1 MGAKHANRCDTHLL
15 RLTAHRNRFT
25 LYPMEPPIQLPQIA
39 AAELRAE
46 MARQLK
52 TVTHLA
58 DALGLERQAAKL
70 RYDGKKSL
78 TLDEVEMI
86 ALWLKV
92 DVEQLLR
99 GRQAVAS

>member
-1 MGAKHANRCDTHLL
+1 
-15 RLTAHRNRFT
+15 
-25 LYPMEPPIQLPQIA
+25 MESPVQLPQIA

-46 MARQLK
+46 MARQQK
-52 TVTHLA
+52 TITNLA
-58 DALGLERQAAKL
+58 DALGLVERRGAKA

-78 TLDEVEMI
+78 TLDEVEML
-86 ALWLKV
+86 ALWLHV